1 MKIKVVLHDAEEGGY
16 WAKVPSLPGCYTQG
30 ETFAELLANIY
41 EAVEADLSVDM
52 EPEDEEDRGKGRV
65 LEIAV

>member
-52 EPEDEEDRGKGRV
+52 EPADDEDRGKGRV